1 MVQPLTALGR
11 LREHRARMLRFALVG
26 VANTA
31 IDAGLFNYLYYLRD
45 WPLLWANSA
54 GYAAGLTNSYLCN
67 HFWTFRRPRAQFA
80 VRPAALFVLIN
91 LIGLM
96 LANATIALLARVL
109 APWLAK
115 LGAIGVTFAW
125 NYWASQRYVFR
136 EHQSAAPAPDPR
148 G

>member
-1 MVQPLTALGR
+1 MPHLRTLAYFRAHRERMV
-11 LREHRARMLRFALVG
+11 RFAMVG

-31 IDAGLFNYLYYLRD
+31 IDMGLFSYLYYLRD
-45 WPLLWANSA
+45 WPLLGANSA

-67 HFWTFRRPRAQFA
+67 HFWTFRRPWAQITVKA
-80 VRPAALFVLIN
+80 AALFVLIN
-91 LIGLM
+91 LIGLG
-96 LANATIALLARVL
+96 LANATIALLVRVL

-125 NYWASQRYVFR
+125 NYWASQRFIFR
-136 EHQSAAPAPDPR
+136 PDQSTAPAPDPR